1 MKKVIP
7 QDIKYMVGVDGGGTK
22 THVRLCDVKNH
33 ILAES
38 VAGPSNIAQLGTEA
52 LESIFSAI
60 SNTFDNACIPL
71 DEMAHTAVGI
81 GLSGAENPDCKILIE
96 AWQHPF
102 ASLDCDN
109 DALIACLGAHLG
121 EFGSILSIGTGI
133 VGWENLNNGSVM
145 RNGWGFPLADLGSGA
160 WLGLRALQ
168 ETLKADDGIILHS
181 PLTQYLLDEFTT
193 ARNISTWA
201 VSARSGQFAHY
212 AKVVVDFYN
221 HHHKKDAIAHQ
232 LIAEQVIEVEILLRS
247 LLKRNPP
254 RISLL
259 GGMAHIIQPLIDP
272 NLSNKLDA
280 PLGDAITGA
289 MHLIKAHPSSFCP
302 FSHLLRESIT

>member
-1 MKKVIP
+1 
-7 QDIKYMVGVDGGGTK
+7 MVGVDGGGTK
-22 THVRLCDVKNH
+22 THVRLSDVNNH

-38 VAGPSNIAQLGTEA
+38 VTGPSNIAQLGTEA
-52 LESIFSAI
+52 LESISTAI
-60 SNTFDNACIPL
+60 RNTFNSAGIHI
-71 DEMAHTAVGI
+71 DEMNHTAVGI

-102 ASLDCDN
+102 ASLDFDN
-109 DALIACLGAHLG
+109 DALVACLGAHLG

-133 VGWENLNNGSVM
+133 VGWENLESGSVM

-168 ETLKADDGIILHS
+168 ETLKADDGIISHS
-181 PLTQYLLDEFTT
+181 PLTQYLLDEFKT

-201 VSARSGQFAHY
+201 VSARSGQFAQY

-221 HHHKKDAIAHQ
+221 NQKNDSVAHQ
-232 LIAEQVIEVEILLRS
+232 LIAEQVIEVEVLLRA

-259 GGMAHIIQPLIDP
+259 GGMAHIIQPLLEP

-289 MHLIKAHPSSFCP
+289 MHLIKAHPPSFCP
-302 FSHLLRESIT
+302 FSHPLRESIT